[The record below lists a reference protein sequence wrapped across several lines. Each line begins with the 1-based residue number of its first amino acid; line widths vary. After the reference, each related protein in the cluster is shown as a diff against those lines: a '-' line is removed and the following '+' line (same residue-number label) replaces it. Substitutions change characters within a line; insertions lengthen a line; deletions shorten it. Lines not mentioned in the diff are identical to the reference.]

1 MSSKSKKR
9 SGFLV
14 QGGLLAA
21 ASLIVRFIGM
31 LYRIPMSN
39 ILGDEGNGIYGLA
52 FEIYDIVLIISTY
65 SMPLAL
71 SKIIS
76 TQSAQHEYRNMG
88 KTFKVASIFAFISGG
103 FFGTLLFFGANFVE
117 SIYPKYQ
124 GVNIPL
130 RVLAPTIFIVGF
142 LGVLRGFFQGKR
154 TMMPTAVS
162 QIIEQVV
169 NAFVSVYAAY
179 TFLHAHADSQ
189 FQAAWGAA
197 GGTLGTCIGALSG
210 LAFMVFIYMMY
221 RPIKLKLERR
231 DVHHKTVASKEIL
244 FVLFA
249 TILPIIISQ
258 TVYQISGIIDY
269 YLFGKILGD
278 RGMSGELI
286 SYYAGIYS
294 SKYRVLAAVPIAIS
308 TAMASSMMPSAAA
321 SFAEG
326 KVDVVKEKIAS
337 AIKFNMIIGFPC
349 AVGLGVLGQPIIK
362 LLFPSSD
369 YVLGGQIMLAGF
381 AAIIFYALS
390 NVTGGALQSIDHMKT
405 PVIHSAISLLAHIII
420 VTALLKFTNV
430 GIYALVIGNVTFPI
444 GVFLLNFYALRRYI
458 DYRQE
463 IIKTILT
470 PLSASLWMAIAV
482 FLIYWGISFIIPSVL
497 IRTILAVVI
506 GGFVY
511 FALFFFLR
519 GISKEELYEMPM
531 GVRIYKVAKKLRLI
545 KGGH

>member
-1 MSSKSKKR
+1 MSSKRRKKN
-9 SGFLV
+9 GFLV

-31 LYRIPMSN
+31 VYRIPMAN
-39 ILGDEGNGIYGLA
+39 ILGEQGNGIYGLA

-76 TQSAQHEYRNMG
+76 TQNANHQYRNMG
-88 KTFKVASIFAFISGG
+88 KTFKLASVFAFISGG
-103 FFGTLLFFGANFVE
+103 FFALLLFFGADFIE
-117 SIYPKYQ
+117 SLYPKYP
-124 GVNIPL
+124 GVSIPL

-142 LGVLRGFFQGKR
+142 LGVIRGFFQGKR

-179 TFLHAHADSQ
+179 AFLHAHTGSQ
-189 FQAAWGAA
+189 NQAAWGAA
-197 GGTLGTCIGALSG
+197 GGTLGTCLGALAG
-210 LAFMVFIYMMY
+210 LLFMIFIYMLY
-221 RPIKLKLERR
+221 RPVKQKKERTDSHR
-231 DVHHKTVASKEIL
+231 NVLPTKDIYL
-244 FVLFA
+244 ILFA
-249 TILPIIISQ
+249 TIIPIIISQ

-269 YLFGKILGD
+269 YIFGNIMGA
-278 RGMSGELI
+278 RGVSGEVVS
-286 SYYAGIYS
+286 SYVGIYS
-294 SKYRVLAAVPIAIS
+294 SKYRTLCSVPIAIS

-326 KVDVVKEKIAS
+326 RLDKVKDKISS
-337 AIKFNMIIGFPC
+337 AVKFNMIIGFPC

-369 YVLGGQIMLAGF
+369 YVFGGYIMLAGF

-390 NVTGGALQSIDHMKT
+390 NVTGGALQSIDKMRT
-405 PVIHSAISLLAHIII
+405 PVIHSAISLLAHIVI

-430 GIYALVIGNVTFPI
+430 GIFALVIGNVTFPI
-444 GVFLLNFYALRRYI
+444 GVFALNFYALKKYI
-458 DYRQE
+458 GYKQE

-470 PLSASLWMAIAV
+470 PMSASLWMAIVV
-482 FLIYWGISFIIPSVL
+482 FLLYWGLGYLLPSNIIRVILSV
-497 IRTILAVVI
+497 IVGA
-506 GGFVY
+506 GVY
-511 FALFFFLR
+511 FVIFFFLR
-519 GISKEELYEMPM
+519 GISKEELLEMPM
-531 GVRIYKVAKKLRLI
+531 GLRIYKLANRMRLME
-545 KGGH
+545 